1 MNNDI
6 SMEKRLLLFFV
17 LMVGVL
23 IVSQY
28 FQPPPVPATKTGVA
42 KTDVKGDTSK
52 AGARE
57 ATPSAAQAAPAATT
71 SAAPSAASSTK
82 TGKPAEAVGQIQADK
97 EETTTVDT
105 DVFRVVFSNK
115 GAVVRSWVLKRYK
128 DHDGK
133 PLELVNQ
140 KSLARVPAPFSLAF
154 KSTAPSA
161 DPNTALFKLERSADG
176 DDLTYEFSDG
186 RALTKKA
193 FHFEKTSNLV
203 GVTSEVTQNGVLL
216 PHSLTWR
223 GGFGDASV
231 VNPARDQHALY
242 YDPAYSGGF
251 LGMGSK
257 LRVKQVND
265 AKNGPVSATGQF
277 SFAGLEDS
285 YFAAVFLPGDKP
297 SIEQTTYSDGVPD
310 AKGAD
315 EQRVGAGVGGD
326 GLNKFSLFVGPKDT
340 DLLAKV
346 DPKLRQVIDW
356 GWFWFLAE
364 PLFRVLNWTTDHL
377 VHNYGWAIIL
387 VTIVINLLLFPLR
400 ISSMKSSKKMQTLQP
415 QIKAI
420 NDRYKN
426 LPMRDPKQSEKNA
439 EIMELYKKNDVN
451 PVGGCL
457 PMLVQLPFLWAFY
470 KVLGVAI
477 EMRGASWLW
486 ASDLS
491 QPDSLAGIHWLP
503 VLLVITQFMTQRMT
517 PSPGMDPSQQKMM
530 MFMPLVFGYMFYFM
544 SAGLVLYWLTGNI
557 VGIGLQW
564 MLNRMS
570 PTPQAVVIPTPAP
583 KKKGRN

>member
-28 FQPPPVPATKTGVA
+28 FQPPPGPATKTGAA
-42 KTDVKGDTSK
+42 KTDAKVEAKADTAKSD
-52 AGARE
+52 
-57 ATPSAAQAAPAATT
+57 AQK
-71 SAAPSAASSTK
+71 AAPSAAPATPAVPATASTA
-82 TGKPAEAVGQIQADK
+82 KPEKGAEQIQADK
-97 EETTTVDT
+97 EETTIVDT

-115 GAVVRSWVLKRYK
+115 GAVARSWVLKRYK
-128 DHDGK
+128 DHEGK
-133 PLELVNQ
+133 PLELVNE
-140 KSLARVPAPFSLAF
+140 KSLAKVPAPFSLAF
-154 KSTAPSA
+154 KSTAPSN
-161 DPNTALFKLERSADG
+161 DPNNALFKLNRSADG
-176 DDLTYEFSDG
+176 DDLTFEFSDG
-186 RALTKKA
+186 RALTKKT
-193 FHFEKTSNLV
+193 FHFEKASYLV

-216 PHSLTWR
+216 AHSLTWR

-231 VNPARDQHALY
+231 VNPTAVQHALY

-251 LGMGSK
+251 LGLGSK
-257 LRVKQVND
+257 LQVKQAKD
-265 AKNGPVSATGQF
+265 AKDGPVSTTGQF

-285 YFAAVFLPGDKP
+285 YFAAVFLPGNKP
-297 SIEQTTYSDGVPD
+297 SIEQTTYSDGIPN

-326 GLNKFSLFVGPKDT
+326 GLNMFSLFVGPKDT
-340 DLLAKV
+340 DLLASV
-346 DPKLRQVIDW
+346 NPKLQQVIDW

-517 PSPGMDPSQQKMM
+517 PSPGMDPTQQKMM
-530 MFMPLVFGYMFYFM
+530 MFMPLMFGYMFYFM

-564 MLNRMS
+564 LLNKMT
-570 PTPQAVVIPTPAP
+570 PTPQAVVIPAPAP